1 VDRKPGFCA
10 VILALIISGLSV
22 SDSRSEGFVRGESG
36 KFVGSGSFE
45 IVNNRVVSE
54 TIREVT
60 AYNAGDPK
68 QTADDPCISA
78 SGENICKA
86 LEQGKKRCAANFVSL
101 GTLLHIDK
109 YGVCLV
115 TDRMNHRYK
124 NRVDIAMRSDEYR
137 KARKFGRQKLKVK
150 ILKKATTVASADA
163 SLAR

>member
-1 VDRKPGFCA
+1 VDRKLAFYA
-10 VILALIISGLSV
+10 LILALIISGLAV
-22 SDSRSEGFVRGESG
+22 LDSRAEGFFRGEAG
-36 KFVGSGSFE
+36 KFGGSGSLE
-45 IVNNRVVSE
+45 IVNNQVVSE

-68 QTADDPCISA
+68 QTAGDPCISA

-86 LEQGKKRCAANFVSL
+86 LQQGKNRCAANFVAL
-101 GTLLHIDK
+101 GTVLHIDK

-115 TDRMNHRYK
+115 TDRMNRRYR
-124 NRVDIAMRSDEYR
+124 NRVDIAMRSHEYR
-137 KARKFGRQKLKVK
+137 KARRFGRQKLRVK